1 MIGESWHNSMIS
13 VRHKGEPT
21 RPLLFTTR
29 AAARDWCRSYM
40 DKYKGRSDCCAEWVF
55 TPVRV
60 REVVD
65 VAR

>member
-1 MIGESWHNSMIS
+1 LIGEAWDNSMIS

-29 AAARDWCRSYM
+29 AAARDWCRSHM
-40 DKYKGRSDCCAEWVF
+40 EKYKGRRDCCADWVF

-60 REVVD
+60 RELIDVV
-65 VAR
+65 R